1 MNPPRPLQ
9 PGKGYHAAGNA
20 RGRIPETDGEEAPG
34 VTMPNILSIPLIT
47 WRAWKVWHR
56 NLTVF
61 TRTWKVNFFPP
72 LVEALLYLFAIG
84 MGIGS
89 YVREIEGIPYVT
101 FIAPAILTIAV
112 MNSAFFECT
121 YGSYVRM
128 YYQKSFD
135 AMIATPLSIEDVIAG
150 ELLWGA
156 TRSLIYVLIML
167 PVLALFGVISLPL
180 ALLAIPLAF
189 IGGLMFA
196 GIAMCFTSVT
206 PSIDTLNYPAFL
218 FITPM
223 ALFSG
228 TFFPLTLMP
237 AALQYMA
244 LTLLPLTHLVA
255 MMRMFTLATI
265 SPVILLHLV
274 WIVVVTIICC
284 IAAINLMRRRLIV

>member
-1 MNPPRPLQ
+1 
-9 PGKGYHAAGNA
+9 
-20 RGRIPETDGEEAPG
+20 
-34 VTMPNILSIPLIT
+34 
-47 WRAWKVWHR
+47 
-56 NLTVF
+56 
-61 TRTWKVNFFPP
+61 
-72 LVEALLYLFAIG
+72 
-84 MGIGS
+84 
-89 YVREIEGIPYVT
+89 
-101 FIAPAILTIAV
+101 
-112 MNSAFFECT
+112 
-121 YGSYVRM
+121 M

>member
-1 MNPPRPLQ
+1 
-9 PGKGYHAAGNA
+9 
-20 RGRIPETDGEEAPG
+20 
-34 VTMPNILSIPLIT
+34 MPHILSIPLIT
-47 WRAWKVWHR
+47 RRAWKVWHR

-72 LVEALLYLFAIG
+72 LIEALLYLFAIG

-89 YVREIEGIPYVT
+89 YVQEIEGVPYMT
-101 FIAPAILTIAV
+101 FIAPAILAIAV

-150 ELLWGA
+150 ELIWGA
-156 TRSLIYVLIML
+156 TRSVIYVVIML
-167 PVLALFGVISLPL
+167 PVLALFGVISMPL

-196 GIAMCFTSVT
+196 GIAMCITAKT

-223 ALFSG
+223 TLFSG
-228 TFFPLTLMP
+228 TFFPLTLLP
-237 AALQYMA
+237 VALQYLA
-244 LTLLPLTHLVA
+244 LALLPLTHLVA
-255 MMRMFTLATI
+255 VMRMFTQAAV
-265 SPVILLHLV
+265 SPILLLHLA
-274 WIVVVTIICC
+274 WIILVTILFC
-284 IAAINLMRRRLIV
+284 IAAINMMRKRLIV

>member
-1 MNPPRPLQ
+1 
-9 PGKGYHAAGNA
+9 
-20 RGRIPETDGEEAPG
+20 
-34 VTMPNILSIPLIT
+34 MPHILSIPPLSR
-47 WRAWKVWHR
+47 RAVKVWHR

-72 LVEALLYLFAIG
+72 LVEAFLYLFAIG

-89 YVREIEGIPYVT
+89 YVKEIEGIPYVT
-101 FIAPAILTIAV
+101 FIAPSILAIAV

-156 TRSLIYVLIML
+156 TRSVIYVVIML
-167 PVLALFGVISLPL
+167 PVLAVFGVISLPT

-196 GIAMCFTSVT
+196 GIAMCFTSIT
-206 PSIDTLNYPAFL
+206 PGIDTLNYPAFL

-223 ALFSG
+223 TLFSG
-228 TFFPLTLMP
+228 TFFPLTLLP
-237 AALQYMA
+237 VALQYFA
-244 LTLLPLTHLVA
+244 LAVLPLTHLVA
-255 MMRMFTLATI
+255 VMRMVTQAAV
-265 SPVILLHLV
+265 SPVLLLHLIWMV
-274 WIVVVTIICC
+274 LVTVLSS
-284 IAAINLMRRRLIV
+284 IAAINLMRKRLIV